1 MKHNDEPTHHDYDK
15 LGHKQFAESLGKRL
29 LNCSPPY
36 VWGICGSWGSGKT
49 SFLKKL
55 KNFLETT
62 KLKPREGDS
71 KQDAKKDLH
80 LIWFNP
86 WHHQFESNP
95 LVALLQEIRHHF
107 TIKRKLYDETG
118 KLISLATFAAL
129 DSVLELGKG
138 IGLSLPN
145 SKTIREQGR
154 EYEADHLATK
164 LGSQRFR
171 QAFEQSIDIATNKK
185 GKVYI
190 FIDDL
195 DRCEAETAYRLLE
208 ALKLYLNVNNC
219 VFILGLDREHL
230 EINIAKVLSGEKDSW
245 NYRPLA
251 RDYLDKMFQHLFILP
266 NPRNV
271 EDFIWSLFEI
281 GLGELDLPFAGENL
295 FGWNLNPDGA
305 GPDALV
311 PQEEIVSQLVGAF
324 SKNLPPNPRK
334 LKSFITSWRM
344 YLETLTPRKHGDVK
358 LDWRLTVVLHYLA
371 QFEEP
376 LYRQIEI
383 SPAFYNDQVV
393 RFCLGMP
400 FDDSFFRGLRL
411 PYEMGSSFSESSP
424 EDQKATEKLP
434 PRRFW
439 IAPLVKELADP
450 AQFGVEIPVPTL
462 YRHLPYAGSEIR
474 L

>member
-1 MKHNDEPTHHDYDK
+1 MKYNDEPTVPIYDT
-15 LGHKQFAESLGKRL
+15 LGHKPLAESLGKLL

-36 VWGICGSWGSGKT
+36 VWGVCGSWGSGKT

-55 KNFLETT
+55 QYFLETT
-62 KLKPREGDS
+62 RLEPREGDS
-71 KQDAKKDLH
+71 ILGAKKDLH

-107 TIKRKLYDETG
+107 TVKKKLYDAAG
-118 KLISLATFAAL
+118 KLISMATFAAL

-138 IGLSLPN
+138 IGFSMPN
-145 SKTIREQGR
+145 SRTLRDQGR
-154 EYEADHLATK
+154 EYEAEHLAAK
-164 LGSQRFR
+164 IGSQRFR
-171 QAFEQSIDIATNKK
+171 QAFEQSIDIATNGT
-185 GKVYI
+185 GKIYI

-195 DRCEAETAYRLLE
+195 DRCEAETAFRLLE

-219 VFILGLDREHL
+219 VFILGIDREHL

-251 RDYLDKMFQHLFILP
+251 RDYLDKMLQHLFILP
-266 NPRNV
+266 NPRNI
-271 EDFIWSLFEI
+271 EAFIWSLFEI
-281 GLGELDLPFAGENL
+281 RTGDLDLPETTTNL
-295 FGWNLNPDGA
+295 FGWPVANSYA
-305 GPDALV
+305 GEMERNVKDLV
-311 PQEEIVSQLVGAF
+311 VTL
-324 SKNLPPNPRK
+324 SKNLPRNPRK
-334 LKSFITSWRM
+334 IKSFIWSWRT
-344 YLETLTPRKHGDVK
+344 YLDTLLPRQFDGPT

-400 FDDSFFRGLRL
+400 FDDSYFRGLRL
-411 PYEMGSSFSESSP
+411 PYEMTGGAVIEP
-424 EDQKATEKLP
+424 PGGDVKETEKLP